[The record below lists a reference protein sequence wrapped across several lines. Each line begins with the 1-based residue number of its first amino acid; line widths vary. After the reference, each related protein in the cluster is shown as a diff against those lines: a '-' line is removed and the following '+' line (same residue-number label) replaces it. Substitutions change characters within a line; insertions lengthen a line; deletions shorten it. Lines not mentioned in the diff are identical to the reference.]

1 MGTEGL
7 ACLTDLE
14 AYWDNL
20 LWNINKTFWGLTE
33 QLVCGT
39 VKHLGNGDCISLFKV
54 LHHKRNYGQ
63 SDVFDVIQL
72 LLAKSCQLT
81 IFN

>member
-1 MGTEGL
+1 M
-7 ACLTDLE
+7 
-14 AYWDNL
+14 
-20 LWNINKTFWGLTE
+20 
-33 QLVCGT
+33 CGT

-81 IFN
+81 IFNKVFRRHGLTMFKGILKRG